1 MFRDA
6 PLEGIAV
13 QDVPQEHQRSE
24 PVPIVPLWRSQ
35 GLPMCLV
42 YCCGV
47 GETEGL
53 PQWLV
58 RVSRVRDTPW
68 RTLTGWEPKHLNT
81 QGSGGVMLLL
91 VLW

>member
-1 MFRDA
+1 MNHFAIRYSAGSNRGTETPSGMFRDA
-6 PLEGIAV
+6 PLAGIAV
-13 QDVPQEHQRSE
+13 QDVSQEHQRSE
-24 PVPIVPLWRSQ
+24 PVSIVPLWRSQ

-68 RTLTGWEPKHLNT
+68 RTLTG
-81 QGSGGVMLLL
+81 
-91 VLW
+91 